1 MIKLLNNT
9 TNQLSKFRIR
19 NWVEINDDTIFRFMI
34 QYLNYLI
41 DPIFQEV
48 NRLVVFYLKIMQS

>member
-34 QYLNYLI
+34 
-41 DPIFQEV
+41 PIFKLLNWSIFSGSE
-48 NRLVVFYLKIMQS
+48 